1 MVSMCDIYTD
11 GNIAEVTERMVIY
24 NTPSTPLYYDA
35 NKWIYR
41 QMPDILTFQND
52 MLIQQ
57 RVHENQGSNHL
68 QFEFP
73 DNVKPHAEMLHFL
86 RSKGFQLGYVELYV
100 IEGNSL
106 QNISDEPISLKKVT
120 AETVND
126 YFTVFNPLS
135 IEFGEEYVRESNA
148 RILKK
153 VQQVST
159 PVQYYVAYDAGEPV
173 GIVNLIETKK
183 TIEIDGFAVRADMQ
197 KQGIGKRMQAQIG
210 KIARERCVILV
221 ADGEDTVKDM
231 YVKQG
236 YTYISFKYSALL
248 EELNKQ
254 KA

>member
-1 MVSMCDIYTD
+1 MCDIYTD

-57 RVHENQGSNHL
+57 QVHENQGSNHL

-153 VQQVST
+153 VQQMST